1 MNRTAG
7 LLNLSPRAL
16 QILVIAGACVL
27 ALALGYFFA
36 VSGFQIRELAI
47 FGLGIAGLLLVL
59 MPSDRVL
66 EVGFG
71 LWVLTFGLGWR
82 TVYFTANF
90 NIHPSEVLAWLLFVL
105 LLVRGTTRGRRPD
118 FKIPLWIP
126 VLVALSFLGLIVGLA
141 SGTVIDIV
149 LEEFKVILVLV
160 PVYYIVQWMIRDAR
174 DWERTANLAVI
185 IGVYLGCLGMLDA
198 FAPGLASRLSGVPE
212 EHVTIGSLQGFNRV
226 LFSLFGAPL
235 AGAVILTLMCFT
247 VRQVFRPQRGRTF
260 HLLMAGALAIQV
272 FGVYISGYRV
282 TTFGMALLFGLYALF
297 ERRALILF
305 AAAAAVS
312 PFLPGSFFFRMV
324 SIFDPQ
330 YEDTSQEKRITR
342 AEDGLEQIW
351 SSPVVGHGWGGVGYV
366 HSDLIQLAGNL
377 GLPALFIFLGWFGTT
392 LADLWRLT
400 KQEGFFREWGA
411 ALFAGV
417 AAALMPLAGEGLI
430 IFIQLMIPVWFLF
443 SMAHRLVE
451 LARMPNESTPSVTAT
466 E

>member
-1 MNRTAG
+1 MNRASS

-16 QILVIAGACVL
+16 QILVIAGACVV

-36 VSGFQIRELAI
+36 GSGFQIRELAI
-47 FGLGIAGLLLVL
+47 FGLGIAALLLVL

-82 TVYFTANF
+82 TVYFTDNL
-90 NIHPSEVLAWLLFVL
+90 NVHPSEVLAWLLFVL
-105 LLVRGTTRGRRPD
+105 LLVRGTTRGRKPD
-118 FKIPLWIP
+118 FKIPMWIP
-126 VLVALSFLGLIVGLA
+126 VLVALAVLGLIVALA
-141 SGTVIDIV
+141 SGTAIDV
-149 LEEFKVILVLV
+149 ALEEFKVIPVIV
-160 PVYYIVQWMIRDAR
+160 PIYYIVQWMIRDTR
-174 DWERTANLAVI
+174 EWERTANLAVV
-185 IGVYLGCLGMLDA
+185 IGVYLGCLGMLDS
-198 FAPGLASRLSGVPE
+198 FAPGLASRLSGVPV
-212 EHVTIGSLQGFNRV
+212 EHVVLGSLQGFNRV

-247 VRQVFRPQRGRTF
+247 VRQVFRPQRSGAF
-260 HLLMAGALAIQV
+260 HLLMGGALAIQV

-282 TTFGMALLFGLYALF
+282 TTFGMALLFGIYALF
-297 ERRALILF
+297 ERRALIVF
-305 AAAAAVS
+305 AAAAALL
-312 PFLPGSFFFRMV
+312 PFLPGSFIFRML

-342 AEDGLEQIW
+342 AQGGLEQIW

-377 GLPALFIFLGWFGTT
+377 GLPALFIFLGWFGVT
-392 LADLWRLT
+392 LADLRRLT
-400 KQEGFFREWGA
+400 KLEGFFREWGA

-430 IFIQLMIPVWFLF
+430 EFIQLMIPVWFLL
-443 SMAHRLVE
+443 SMAHRLTE
-451 LARMPNESTPSVTAT
+451 LARRETVQAPGLEP
-466 E
+466 